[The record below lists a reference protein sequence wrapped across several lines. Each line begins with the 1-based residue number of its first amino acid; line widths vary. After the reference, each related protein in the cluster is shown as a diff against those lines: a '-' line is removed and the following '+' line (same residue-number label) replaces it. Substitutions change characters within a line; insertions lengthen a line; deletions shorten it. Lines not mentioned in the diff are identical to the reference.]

1 MLLFLYQ
8 VKAILFEIFN
18 IDDADAADAADA
30 AADGVTCSG
39 HPTFDLEFIKKFQI
53 LFQRFLFREKE
64 EKGKEI
70 EKK

>member
-18 IDDADAADAADA
+18 IDDADAADA

-53 LFQRFLFREKE
+53 LFQRFLFGEKE